1 MTFMILWLQ
10 FIACTTIILI
20 SGTYLSKYGDIIAE
34 KTGLGRTWIGVVL
47 MASVTSLPEL
57 VTGISSVAL
66 FNIPNI
72 AVGGVLG
79 SCMFNILILALLDFM
94 NGSAPIST
102 KAHQGQVLTA
112 AFGILLLGLV
122 NVSIFSAAQIP
133 SIGWVGAYS
142 LAFAVIYLVAMRA
155 VFSYEKKRIA
165 ELVELVAE
173 DMRYEKISKAK
184 AYRMYGLNALL
195 TIGGATYLPHIGESI
210 AEVTGLGQ
218 TFVGNIFIA
227 GSTSLP
233 EVVVSIAALKIG
245 AVDMAFGNIF
255 GSNLFNIVI
264 LAIDDLFYTKGPILS
279 YTSANHLVSS
289 SAAIAMTAV
298 AAIALTYRASKKFLF
313 FAWDSLAIL
322 AVYVFAFSLLYM
334 MR

>member
-1 MTFMILWLQ
+1 MTLMVLWLQ
-10 FIACTTIILI
+10 FVACTGIILV
-20 SGTYLSKYGDIIAE
+20 SGTYLSKYGDVIAE
-34 KTGLGRTWIGVVL
+34 KTGLGRTWVGVVL

-57 VTGISSVAL
+57 VTGISSVAI
-66 FNIPNI
+66 FDVPDI
-72 AVGGVLG
+72 ALGDVLG

-94 NGSAPIST
+94 GDSAPIST

-112 AFGILLLGLV
+112 AFGILMLGLV
-122 NVSIFSAAQIP
+122 NVSIFTAAQVP
-133 SIGWVGAYS
+133 SVGWIGVYS
-142 LAFAVIYLVAMRA
+142 IVFAAVYLLAMRA
-155 VFSYEKKRIA
+155 VFFYEKKRIA
-165 ELVELVAE
+165 ELVDVVAE
-173 DMRYEKISKAK
+173 AIRYEKISKTK
-184 AYRMYGLNALL
+184 AYRMYGLNSLL
-195 TIGGATYLPHIGESI
+195 TIGAATYLPDIGNRI
-210 AEVTGLGQ
+210 AETTGLGQ

-227 GSTSLP
+227 LSTSLP

-264 LAIDDLFYTKGPILS
+264 LAIDDILYTKGPLLAYI
-279 YTSANHLVSS
+279 SANHLVSS

-298 AAIALTYRASKKFLF
+298 AAIALTYRASKKWFF

-322 AVYVFAFSLLYM
+322 AVYVFALSVLYM

>member
-1 MTFMILWLQ
+1 MGLWLQ
-10 FIACTTIILI
+10 FVFCTGIILV
-20 SGTYLSKYGDIIAE
+20 SATYLSKYGDVIAE

-66 FNIPNI
+66 FDVPDI
-72 AVGGVLG
+72 ALGDVLG
-79 SCMFNILILALLDFM
+79 SCMFNILILALLDVM
-94 NGSAPIST
+94 NGFSPISA

-112 AFGILLLGLV
+112 SFGILLLGLV
-122 NVSIFSAAQIP
+122 NVGIFSAAHMP
-133 SIGWVGAYS
+133 SVGWVGAYS
-142 LAFAVIYLVAMRA
+142 FVFVAVYLLAMRA

-165 ELVELVAE
+165 ELVGVVAE
-173 DMRYEKISKAK
+173 ELRYEKISKVT

-195 TIGGATYLPHIGESI
+195 TIGAATYLPHIGESI
-210 AEVTGLGQ
+210 AEATGLGQ

-227 GSTSLP
+227 LATSLP
-233 EVVVSIAALKIG
+233 EVVVSVAALKIG

-264 LAIDDLFYTKGPILS
+264 LAIDDILYTKGPLLS
-279 YTSANHLVSS
+279 YISANHLVSS
-289 SAAIAMTAV
+289 SAAISMTAV
-298 AAIALTYRASKKFLF
+298 AAIALTTRASKKWLF

-322 AVYVFAFSLLYM
+322 AVYVFALSVLYM

>member
-1 MTFMILWLQ
+1 MALWLQ
-10 FIACTTIILI
+10 FFACTGIILI
-20 SGTYLSKYGDIIAE
+20 AGTYLSKYGDIIAE
-34 KTGLGRTWIGVVL
+34 KTGLGRTWVGVVL

-72 AVGGVLG
+72 AAGDVLG

-94 NGSAPIST
+94 NGSASIST

-122 NVSIFSAAQIP
+122 NVSIFSAAHLP
-133 SIGWVGAYS
+133 SIGWIGVYS
-142 LAFAVIYLVAMRA
+142 LAFAIIYLIAMRA
-155 VFSYEKKRIA
+155 IFSYEQKRIA
-165 ELVELVAE
+165 ELVEMIAE
-173 DMRYEKISKAK
+173 EMRYEKISKAK
-184 AYRMYGLNALL
+184 AYQMYILNAAL
-195 TIGGATYLPHIGESI
+195 TIGAATYLPFLGERL

-218 TFVGNIFIA
+218 SFVGSVFIA
-227 GSTSLP
+227 LSTSLP
-233 EVVVSIAALKIG
+233 EVVVSIAALKMG

-255 GSNLFNIVI
+255 GSNLFNILI
-264 LAIDDLFYTKGPILS
+264 LAIDDVFYTKAPMLS
-279 YTSANHLVSS
+279 HVSANHLVSS

-298 AAIALTYRASKKFLF
+298 AAIALTYRATKKWFF
-313 FAWDSLAIL
+313 FAWDSVAIL
-322 AVYVFAFSLLYM
+322 AIYVVALFVLYR